1 MSRFIRRHLAKKKK
15 PAPKKAAPKK
25 AKPALKEIAKKVKEV
40 ITSKDSAEKKEEE

>member
-1 MSRFIRRHLAKKKK
+1 MSFASLTIA
-15 PAPKKAAPKK
+15 AASKAQSPKK

>member
-1 MSRFIRRHLAKKKK
+1 MSYRNMILIA
-15 PAPKKAAPKK
+15 ASKKAAKPAPKK

>member
-1 MSRFIRRHLAKKKK
+1 MSYRNLIITNACKE
-15 PAPKKAAPKK
+15 KKAKPAPKK